1 MNIVKRRQ
9 YEPLTEMLRPFE
21 RMRSL
26 LERDFEPLENWFGT
40 DHILGS
46 DLLALDV
53 LDKNGDLV
61 VKTAVPGIK
70 EEDID
75 ISYDNGVL
83 TIQAESKDEKEEK
96 EENWYLHELH
106 YGKFSRSVRLPAEVN
121 LNKSEAIVENGILT
135 VKLPKT
141 KPNALQKIA
150 VTAKKLTGGKKD

>member
-1 MNIVKRRQ
+1 MSIVKRRH
-9 YEPLTEMLRPFE
+9 EPFADLMRPFE

-26 LERDFEPLENWFGT
+26 LERDFELPENWFTT

-46 DLLALDV
+46 EVLALDV
-53 LDKNGDLV
+53 VDKNGDIL

-75 ISYDNGVL
+75 ISYDNGIL
-83 TIQAESKDEKEEK
+83 TIQAESKEEKEEK
-96 EENWYLHELH
+96 EENWYVHELR

-121 LNKSEAIVENGILT
+121 LNKAEATVENGMLT

-141 KPNALQKIA
+141 KASALQRIA
-150 VTAKKLTGGKKD
+150 VNAKKLASGKKD